1 MKHSIRWD
9 RRKYSEEVLL
19 GELAL
24 IEWTTNVNNVQNM
37 WDEFESKLV
46 KIVDKIMPLTDF
58 VNHKVK
64 KPIPNE
70 IKHKINQRKRL
81 LKQRK
86 KAPNDEIKHKFY
98 SLNADIK
105 TFYFTQKR
113 NSIRNF
119 SKHNLL
125 FNALSRSK
133 VIVCF

>member
-58 VNHKVK
+58 VNHQVK

-70 IKHKINQRKRL
+70 IKHKINKRKRL
-81 LKQRK
+81 LKQCK
-86 KAPNDEIKHKFY
+86 KAQNDEIKHKLY
-98 SLNADIK
+98 SLNAEIK
-105 TFYFTQKR
+105 TFYFTQK
-113 NSIRNF
+113 
-119 SKHNLL
+119 KK
-125 FNALSRSK
+125 FNQEFQLT
-133 VIVCF
+133 